1 MDPEMNHCILVVDD
15 EPHYLDLL
23 HANLR
28 VDGYEVLTARNGEEA
43 LNMLITHT
51 VHLVLLDVVLPD
63 VDGITLCQRIRT
75 FSRVPIIM
83 LTARVSEEERVR
95 GLDSG
100 ADDYVSKPFSITELL
115 ARVRAVLRRVEIRQS
130 LPSSDLEPV
139 IEYGDLKVDLGR
151 AEVWK
156 RGQLVHLSATEY
168 RLLLQFL
175 LHRGKVL
182 STPWLLRS
190 VWGASYENEREVL
203 WVTIA
208 RLRQKIEDDPRQ
220 PCYVLTRSGE
230 GYWMP

>member
-1 MDPEMNHCILVVDD
+1 MNHCILIVDD
-15 EPHYLDLL
+15 EPDYLDLL
-23 HANLR
+23 YANLR

-43 LNMLITHT
+43 LNMLIAHP

-75 FSRVPIIM
+75 FSRLPVIM
-83 LTARVSEEERVR
+83 LTARASEEERVR
-95 GLDSG
+95 GLDAG
-100 ADDYVSKPFSITELL
+100 ADDYISKPFSITELL
-115 ARVRAVLRRVEIRQS
+115 ARVRAVLRRVETRHA
-130 LPSSDLEPV
+130 SSDLEPV
-139 IEYGDLKVDLGR
+139 IEYGDLRVDLGR

-156 RGQLVHLSATEY
+156 RGQPVSLSPTEY

-182 STPWLLRS
+182 STPWLLRN
-190 VWGASYENEREVL
+190 VWGAGYENEREVL

-208 RLRQKIEDDPRQ
+208 RLRQKIEDDPRR
-220 PCYVLTRSGE
+220 PRYVLTRPGE

>member
-1 MDPEMNHCILVVDD
+1 MNHCILAVDD

-23 HANLR
+23 YANLR

-75 FSRVPIIM
+75 FSRVPVIM

-95 GLDSG
+95 GLDAG

-115 ARVRAVLRRVEIRQS
+115 ARVRAVLRRVETRQS

-156 RGQLVHLSATEY
+156 RGQPVPLSTTEY

-190 VWGASYENEREVL
+190 VWGAGYENEREVL

-208 RLRQKIEDDPRQ
+208 RLRQKIEDDPRR
-220 PCYVLTRSGE
+220 PRYILTRSGE

>member
-1 MDPEMNHCILVVDD
+1 MDTEMNHCLLVVDD

-23 HANLR
+23 YANLR

-63 VDGITLCQRIRT
+63 VDGITLCRRIRA

-95 GLDSG
+95 GLDAG
-100 ADDYVSKPFSITELL
+100 ADDYISKPFSITELL
-115 ARVRAVLRRVEIRQS
+115 ARVRAVLRRVETKHLS
-130 LPSSDLEPV
+130 SSDLEPV

-156 RGQLVHLSATEY
+156 RGQLVPLSATEY

-182 STPWLLRS
+182 STSWLLRS
-190 VWGASYENEREVL
+190 VWGTSYENEREVL

-208 RLRQKIEDDPRQ
+208 RLRQKIEDDPRK